1 MRHYTN
7 IILSKEQANDFIKK
21 WMQKRII
28 VCDISKNNEDNIYFV
43 TLYSGSF
50 FKKIRTSWQFRPSCS
65 LTDMLLGSNHTGLC
79 FGNVVDYNYNQY
91 KLYDFD
97 DALLE
102 KANKVVAQKIIEWE
116 KKSPI

>member
-1 MRHYTN
+1 
-7 IILSKEQANDFIKK
+7 
-21 WMQKRII
+21 
-28 VCDISKNNEDNIYFV
+28 
-43 TLYSGSF
+43 
-50 FKKIRTSWQFRPSCS
+50 
-65 LTDMLLGSNHTGLC
+65 LGSNHTGLC